1 MQTSYLLIPIIELR
15 TLIRIRC
22 PLQNEAELVSR
33 KGFYALNVQV
43 IYIVI
48 ILLNTYLKLS
58 LSLSLS
64 QFLRYLYE
72 IEFISIL
79 PYSHPNIIKSSLNEN
94 EL

>member
-1 MQTSYLLIPIIELR
+1 MSFAKRGGACKQE
-15 TLIRIRC
+15 RILCFKRAG
-22 PLQNEAELVSR
+22 N
-33 KGFYALNVQV
+33 
-43 IYIVI
+43 IYCNNFIKHI
-48 ILLNTYLKLS
+48 SET